1 MVILGLVQGLTE
13 FLPVSST
20 AHLIFA
26 EAFLGIPRPGILLEA
41 VLHLGTALAALVVL
55 WGEVRKLVTG
65 WGMSITRKFPD
76 ATTQS
81 YGRLAWLIILVTAIT
96 AAAGLTLE
104 RPLESMF
111 GSVRGTAVQLILTGG
126 LLLLAQERG
135 RRAMLDATPADAVA
149 IAVAQA
155 IAIVPGIS
163 RSGATITAGMWMGLR
178 KEEAA
183 RFSFLAAI
191 PAVAGAGILGLKD
204 LRLGLGM
211 GDTPAQLLTGLAVAA
226 LSGGVGIRWLLS
238 VLRRG
243 RLSYFAADW
252 RLVGAAVVFFT
263 KGEELWRAGNGPPI
277 VFMAAGLSRWA
288 GGLGWRLRF

>member
-55 WGEVRKLVTG
+55 WGEVRKLVAG

-149 IAVAQA
+149 IGVAQA

-163 RSGATITAGMWMGLR
+163 RSGTTITAGMWMGLR

-183 RFSFLAAI
+183 RFSVLAAI
-191 PAVAGAGILGLKD
+191 PAVGGGGVAGSNAPPPRIGSGETPGQRPTGFSRAGASCRGSI
-204 LRLGLGM
+204 
-211 GDTPAQLLTGLAVAA
+211 PVLAV
-226 LSGGVGIRWLLS
+226 
-238 VLRRG
+238 
-243 RLSYFAADW
+243 
-252 RLVGAAVVFFT
+252 
-263 KGEELWRAGNGPPI
+263 
-277 VFMAAGLSRWA
+277 
-288 GGLGWRLRF
+288 